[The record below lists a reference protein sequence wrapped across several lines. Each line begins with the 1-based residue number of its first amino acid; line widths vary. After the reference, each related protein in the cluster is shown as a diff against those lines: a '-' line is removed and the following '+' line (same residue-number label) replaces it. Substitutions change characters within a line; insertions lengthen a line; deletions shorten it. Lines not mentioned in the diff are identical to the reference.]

1 MIEQV
6 KILTQKTKYR
16 GLTFN
21 KKILCKIE
29 FFSMRT
35 KPTCTIMVTG

>member
-16 GLTFN
+16 GVTFN

-29 FFSMRT
+29 FFSLRT
-35 KPTCTIMVTG
+35 KPTWAMVVTG